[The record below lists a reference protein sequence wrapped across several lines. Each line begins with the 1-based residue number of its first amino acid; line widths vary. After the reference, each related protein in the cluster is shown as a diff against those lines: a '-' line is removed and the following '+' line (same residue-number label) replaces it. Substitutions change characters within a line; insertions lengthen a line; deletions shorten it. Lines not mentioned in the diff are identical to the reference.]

1 MPAKSTFVL
10 DSDVLIDYRDS
21 DLTIL
26 ELVARHV
33 ARLIVLRPVLDEVS
47 GLTEAACERLGIDV
61 LDVETHGLIEAAG
74 LEEPTLSFT
83 ERLCLH
89 VCATDGWSKEWVYI
103 TNDNQIEFICY
114 HYPVF
119 GITSTVYGLDLLR
132 FLVEDGVLSTERA
145 ISLARQIG
153 KSSPLHIAEGDLS
166 GLTRWL
172 KMNFP

>member
-1 MPAKSTFVL
+1 MPAKPTCVL
-10 DSDVLIDYRDS
+10 DSDVLIDYCDS

-47 GLTEAACERLGIDV
+47 GLTEADCGRLGIEI
-61 LDVETHGLIEAAG
+61 LDVETRRLIEAAG

-83 ERLCLH
+83 ERLCMH
-89 VCATDGWSKEWVYI
+89 VCAEDGWREGWVYV
-103 TNDNQIEFICY
+103 TNDDEIEYICH
-114 HYPVF
+114 HYP
-119 GITSTVYGLDLLR
+119 GARTVYGLSLLR

>member
-1 MPAKSTFVL
+1 MPAKPTFVL

-47 GLTEAACERLGIDV
+47 GLTEADCGRLGIEI

-74 LEEPTLSFT
+74 LEEPSLSFT
-83 ERLCLH
+83 ERLCMY
-89 VCATDGWSKEWVYI
+89 VCATDGWDENWGYV
-103 TNDNQIEFICY
+103 TNDDQIEYICW
-114 HYPVF
+114 HYPGF
-119 GITSTVYGLDLLR
+119 GSIGTVYGLDLLR
-132 FLVEDGVLSTERA
+132 FLVEEGVLSTERA
-145 ISLARQIG
+145 ISVARQIG
-153 KSSPLHIAEGDLS
+153 KSSPLHITEGDLS

-172 KMNFP
+172 KLNFQ

>member
-47 GLTEAACERLGIDV
+47 GLTEADCERLGIEI
-61 LDVETHGLIEAAG
+61 LDVETHRLIEAAG
-74 LEEPTLSFT
+74 LEEPSLSFT
-83 ERLCLH
+83 ERLCMH
-89 VCATDGWSKEWVYI
+89 VCDEDGWSEKWVYV
-103 TNDNQIEFICY
+103 TNDDLIEFICV
-114 HYPVF
+114 HYF
-119 GITSTVYGLDLLR
+119 IGSDYGLDLLW
-132 FLVEDGVLSTERA
+132 FLVEEGVISTEHA
-145 ISLARQIG
+145 ISVAHQIG
-153 KSSPLHIAEGDLS
+153 KSSPLHIKDGDLS